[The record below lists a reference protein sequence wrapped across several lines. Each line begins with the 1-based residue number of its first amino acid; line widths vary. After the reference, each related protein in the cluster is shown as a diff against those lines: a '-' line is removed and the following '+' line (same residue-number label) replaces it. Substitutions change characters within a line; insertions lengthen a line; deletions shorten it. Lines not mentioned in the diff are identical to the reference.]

1 MKTIIPKC
9 TNTNSFICSIIISL
23 HYYELISHPERYSK
37 IKKYLGKYEFFSDDF
52 ERFEYCNPTIS
63 LTVYDNTKQIIYHSK
78 NNTNR
83 KAYIIKINNR
93 YHALKPTK
101 DKCTKLNNLL
111 KQFTQKELSDFIL
124 KKIIM

>member
-1 MKTIIPKC
+1 MKTINPKC
-9 TNTNSFICSIIISL
+9 TNINWFICSIIISL
-23 HYYELISHPERYSK
+23 HYYELIRHPERYSK
-37 IKKYLGKYEFFSDDF
+37 IKNYFGKYEFFSDDF
-52 ERFEYCNPTIS
+52 ERFEYCNRTIS

-83 KAYIIKINNR
+83 KAYIIKINNW

-101 DKCTKLNNLL
+101 DKYTKLNNLL

>member
-23 HYYELISHPERYSK
+23 HYYELIPHPERYSK

-63 LTVYDNTKQIIYHSK
+63 LTVYDNTKEIIYHSK
-78 NNTNR
+78 NNANR